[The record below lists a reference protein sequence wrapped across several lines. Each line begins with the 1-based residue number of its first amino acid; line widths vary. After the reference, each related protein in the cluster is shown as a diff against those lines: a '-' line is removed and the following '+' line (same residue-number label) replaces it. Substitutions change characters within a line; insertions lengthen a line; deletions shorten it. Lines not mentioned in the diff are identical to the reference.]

1 MEEKSIVEYNAR
13 DGSRIKLTPAIIK
26 KYLVS
31 GRSEFVTDQELFI
44 YMGLCKSRGLNP
56 FIKDC
61 HLVKYSPQEAAA
73 IITSI
78 DYYRKRARAQKDCKG
93 WKTGIIVIDAV
104 GKLTYREGCIVLDG
118 EKLIGGWSEGT
129 PEGWEHPMRK
139 EVNLKRYIKKTKDGN
154 ITRFWSE
161 ENQPEMI
168 AKVAESQ
175 LLRALWPD
183 EFQGLYVD
191 SEVQSEA
198 AQATLNTAVSTPSEP
213 DQAPGPSFDEV
224 FKDEIK
230 DPLFPAYIKSA
241 CEQSGHDAE
250 DVKAAM
256 LNQVAHVKAGF
267 QDFKSR
273 AAKTA
278 QPAAPAA
285 APQPSPTPAPAA
297 ITPPPA
303 AETPGKVKTFRDEWI
318 NLKPAGYGKFVQAHL
333 DQFKALIPH
342 EKGEAITK
350 WTKFYP
356 GYTCPI
362 APQETPKAEQQTI
375 GDPQGEAKAPEAGK
389 APDHFTET
397 SEREA
402 IIKELNTIKRE
413 NEYYIMQARKNRGY
427 ESTGPYPMS
436 LDALIALR
444 DEVMRLLKERPPKNG
459 N

>member
-61 HLVKYSPQEAAA
+61 HLVKYTPNEGAA

-93 WKTGIIVIDAV
+93 WKTGIIVIDAA
-104 GKLTYREGCIVLDG
+104 GKLTYREGCIVLEG
-118 EKLIGGWSEGT
+118 EKLIGAWSEGK
-129 PEGWEHPMRK
+129 PDGWEIPMRK
-139 EVNLKRYIKKTKDGN
+139 EVNLRRYIKKTKDGAV
-154 ITRFWSE
+154 TRFWSE

-175 LLRALWPD
+175 LLRTLWPD

-213 DQAPGPSFDEV
+213 DQDAPTFEDV
-224 FKDEIK
+224 FKDEIA

-241 CEQSGHDAE
+241 CEQSGRDAE
-250 DVKAAM
+250 EVKAAM

-267 QDFKSR
+267 QTFKEA
-273 AAKTA
+273 AAKAA

-285 APQPSPTPAPAA
+285 APQPTPPPAA

-303 AETPGKVKTFRDEWI
+303 AEPPGRVKTFRDEWI

-333 DQFKALIPH
+333 DQFKALVPH

-356 GYTCPI
+356 GYPCPI
-362 APQETPKAEQQTI
+362 AETPKAEQQTI
-375 GDPQGEAKAPEAGK
+375 TEPQGEAKASDAIRT
-389 APDHFTET
+389 PDYFTET

-402 IIKELNTIKRE
+402 IIRELNEIKRK
-413 NEYYIMQARKNRGY
+413 NEPYVMQARKNKGY
-427 ESTGPYPMS
+427 EANGPYPMS
-436 LDALIALR
+436 LDALVDLHE
-444 DEVMRLLKERPPKNG
+444 EVKRLLSERPPKNG